1 MGIAVGEE
9 AALQHLVGGGT
20 DAPAWSVPVQGRL
33 LNFGEVIFGIAIQG
47 NSADRYQPVL
57 AISARTR
64 DISAYSRATR
74 PWLHRPCLQF
84 RGVKKGPI

>member
-1 MGIAVGEE
+1 MAMGIAVGEE

-47 NSADRYQPVL
+47 NSADRYQPY
-57 AISARTR
+57 SRYPRTR
-64 DISAYSRATR
+64 ER
-74 PWLHRPCLQF
+74 PDLGYIDLACNS
-84 RGVKKGPI
+84 GA

>member
-1 MGIAVGEE
+1 MAMGIAVGEE

-47 NSADRYQPVL
+47 NSADRYQRVL
-57 AISARTR
+57 ASDQTLVTSTLLAIQGREERS
-64 DISAYSRATR
+64 Y
-74 PWLHRPCLQF
+74 LM
-84 RGVKKGPI
+84 